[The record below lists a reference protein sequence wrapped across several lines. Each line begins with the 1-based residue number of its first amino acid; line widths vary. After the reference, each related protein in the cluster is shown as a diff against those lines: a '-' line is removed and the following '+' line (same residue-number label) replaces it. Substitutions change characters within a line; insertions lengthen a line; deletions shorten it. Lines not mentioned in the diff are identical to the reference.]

1 MPPSLV
7 GLGEIMQMTEADNEM
22 ESINFDDMVARI
34 KRVGCVVETF
44 ASLISYCYAV
54 HRASEYAIENFDSY
68 QEGRS
73 PGPGPVLSVSLE
85 VPPVEPV

>member
-1 MPPSLV
+1 
-7 GLGEIMQMTEADNEM
+7 MQMTEADNEM

-85 VPPVEPV
+85 VPPLGPI